1 MASPGGC
8 VAAIGSTGRIPN
20 GLQSSRSNSAGTGG
34 DRSSR
39 GQTNGGD
46 GVGELGR
53 GVGRLGAG
61 LQLSLELEHA
71 VAVDLTAESGWE
83 QALCLGPVMCELSG
97 RRRAHPDPAAELDL
111 RHDGD
116 PDERRDRGVGA
127 RGTEQ
132 RVLQLGVGALERAI
146 VPVEASTRFGGG
158 DQQRDKNGRKSA
170 CSSDGFGPGVGAGE
184 DRGRRLAQELVERD
198 PGVLPAG
205 QCAGARLDEGPHKRP
220 VLVERRAAA
229 LDVLLEGERQVVAFL
244 ERTAEEDEGAETK
257 GAQGEMQLRCAYRHP
272 SAYSPAARL
281 LPDTPDTS
289 RPSGSV
295 ALPTRANDRPAAKTR
310 PPSAPVDLTSADGPS

>member
-1 MASPGGC
+1 MPRA
-8 VAAIGSTGRIPN
+8 
-20 GLQSSRSNSAGTGG
+20 
-34 DRSSR
+34 
-39 GQTNGGD
+39 
-46 GVGELGR
+46 
-53 GVGRLGAG
+53 
-61 LQLSLELEHA
+61 
-71 VAVDLTAESGWE
+71 
-83 QALCLGPVMCELSG
+83 VMCGAPG

-158 DQQRDKNGRKSA
+158 DQQRDENGAEERLLL
-170 CSSDGFGPGVGAGE
+170 GWLRPRVGTGE
-184 DRGRRLAQELVERD
+184 DRRRRLAQQLVERD

-205 QCAGARLDEGPHKRP
+205 QRAGARLDEGPHKRP
-220 VLVERRAAA
+220 VFVERRAAA
-229 LDVLLEGERQVVAFL
+229 LNVLLEGERQIVAFL

-272 SAYSPAARL
+272 SAYSPGG
-281 LPDTPDTS
+281 PP
-289 RPSGSV
+289 
-295 ALPTRANDRPAAKTR
+295 PA
-310 PPSAPVDLTSADGPS
+310 